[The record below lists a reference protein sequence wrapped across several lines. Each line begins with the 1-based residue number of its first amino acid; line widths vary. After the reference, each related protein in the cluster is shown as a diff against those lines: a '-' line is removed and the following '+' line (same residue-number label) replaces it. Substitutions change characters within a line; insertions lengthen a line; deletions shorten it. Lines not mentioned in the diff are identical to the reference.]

1 MSLSLTSSVI
11 IGSSLNFSLLWFPI
25 PQFDYTI
32 SKVCLIFYQKEKE
45 KAIIFFFLR
54 GLRLEGKGIDLEFV
68 E

>member
-32 SKVCLIFYQKEKE
+32 SKICLIFYQKEKE
-45 KAIIFFFLR
+45 KAIIFFIR
-54 GLRLEGKGIDLEFV
+54 GLRLEGQGIDLEFV

>member
-11 IGSSLNFSLLWFPI
+11 IGSSLNFSSLWFPN

-32 SKVCLIFYQKEKE
+32 SKVCLIVTKKKKKKQS
-45 KAIIFFFLR
+45 FFLR
-54 GLRLEGKGIDLEFV
+54 GLRLEGKGTDLEFV